1 MPFMFGIP
9 DMSRRSI
16 QREMMDDHSTD
27 EGMLYRTLGQFA
39 FINRCISRTHV
50 LFRRVFYS
58 DMKKRGLSRVTVMDI
73 GAGGGHFARWCV
85 GFLKRRGIA
94 PRLICI
100 DNDQRV
106 IGYLRHACEDFPEIE
121 IVNASALKPVAAA
134 GRADYV
140 VATHLLHHFND
151 ESIPEVITGA
161 FEAARYG
168 LLINDL
174 VRHPLAYMGFSLLAG
189 VFFRRGFTLSD
200 GLLSIKKGFTSEE
213 VRRYILR
220 AGLAGRVA
228 VGRSAL
234 GHVYLHAVK

>member
-1 MPFMFGIP
+1 MSFIFGIP
-9 DMSRRSI
+9 DMSRRSL
-16 QREMMDDHSTD
+16 QREIMDDHSTD
-27 EGMLYRTLGQFA
+27 ERMLYLTLGQFA
-39 FINRCISRTHV
+39 FVNRCISRTHV
-50 LFRRVFYS
+50 LFKRVFFS

-85 GFLKRRGIA
+85 GFLKGHGVA

-100 DNDQRV
+100 DNDRRV
-106 IGYLRHACEDFPEIE
+106 VGYLRRACAGFPEIE
-121 IVNASALKPVAAA
+121 IINASALRPAAA

-151 ESIPEVITGA
+151 ESIPEVIAGA

-174 VRHPLAYMGFSLLAG
+174 VRHPLAYLGFSLLAG

-228 VGRSAL
+228 VGRSAF